1 MTTDD
6 EPSAEDTD
14 AAADSTDEPIQTAGD
29 ASSVDDSPSPVV
41 VAARRAAGWS
51 RSNLRPIV
59 LIALVIAA
67 GGLATGVFYGVH
79 RPDREIGHAAAD
91 QVIRAA
97 SDGAVAALSYSSDS
111 LDHDIANA
119 KLHLTGSF
127 LEYYTKFTRDVVAP
141 AVREKHLTQQATIV
155 RAAISQL
162 HPDSA
167 VVLTFINESTKSAER
182 KDALTTPSVVRLTLQ
197 KVDGDWLISKLDPIG

>member
-1 MTTDD
+1 MMTDD
-6 EPSAEDTD
+6 EPSADDTD
-14 AAADSTDEPIQTAGD
+14 TAADGPDEPIQTGD
-29 ASSVDDSPSPVV
+29 DDAPVNGTPSPLI

-51 RSNLRPIV
+51 RSNVRPIV

-67 GGLATGVFYGVH
+67 GGLAAGVYYSVH
-79 RPDREIGHAAAD
+79 RPDREIDHAAAD

-111 LDHDIANA
+111 LDRDIANA
-119 KLHLTGSF
+119 KLHLTGNF

-141 AVREKHLTQQATIV
+141 AVREKHLNQQATIV
-155 RAAISQL
+155 RAAVSQL

-167 VVLTFINESTKSAER
+167 VVLTYVNETTKSAER
-182 KDALTTPSVVRLTLQ
+182 KDPLTTPSVVRLTLQ
-197 KVDGDWLISKLDPIG
+197 KVDGNWLISKLDPIG

>member
-1 MTTDD
+1 MMTDD

-14 AAADSTDEPIQTAGD
+14 TAADNPDEPSQT
-29 ASSVDDSPSPVV
+29 VDDAPVDETPSPVM

-51 RSNLRPIV
+51 RANVRPIV
-59 LIALVIAA
+59 LTALVIAA
-67 GGLATGVFYGVH
+67 GSIAAGVFYGVH

-111 LDHDIANA
+111 LDRDIANA

-155 RAAISQL
+155 RAAVSQL
-162 HPDSA
+162 QPDSA
-167 VVLTFINESTKSAER
+167 VVLAYVNETTKSAQR
-182 KDALTTPSVVRLTLQ
+182 KDPLTTPSVVRVTLQ
-197 KVDGDWLISKLDPIG
+197 KVDGDWLISKLDPIA

>member
-1 MTTDD
+1 MMTDD

-14 AAADSTDEPIQTAGD
+14 TAPDSRDEPTQTADD
-29 ASSVDDSPSPVV
+29 ASVDDAPSPVM
-41 VAARRAAGWS
+41 VAARCAAGWS
-51 RSNLRPIV
+51 RSNVRPII

-67 GGLATGVFYGVH
+67 GGLVAGIFYCVH
-79 RPDREIGHAAAD
+79 RPDREIDHAAAD

-127 LEYYTKFTRDVVAP
+127 LEYYNTFTRDVVGP
-141 AVREKHLTQQATIV
+141 AVREKHLAQQATIV
-155 RAAISQL
+155 RAAVSQL

-167 VVLTFINESTKSAER
+167 VVLTFVNEITKSTER
-182 KDALTTPSVVRLTLQ
+182 KDPLTTPSVVRVTLQ
-197 KVDGDWLISKLDPIG
+197 KVDGEWLISKLDPVG